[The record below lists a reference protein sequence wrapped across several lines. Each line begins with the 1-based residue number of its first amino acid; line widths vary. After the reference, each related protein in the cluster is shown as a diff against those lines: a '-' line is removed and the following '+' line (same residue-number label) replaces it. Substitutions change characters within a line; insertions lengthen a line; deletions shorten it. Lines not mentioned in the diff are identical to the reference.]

1 MTGDCSAGL
10 SKAAFPAAS
19 AATVIPVG
27 IASGKFQGG
36 MITATP
42 RGRCSVKLVSPGT
55 SRCRGSDRRMIS
67 RA

>member
-10 SKAAFPAAS
+10 STTVLPVTI

-36 MITATP
+36 ITTATP
-42 RGRCSVKLVSPGT
+42 RAMGSV
-55 SRCRGSDRRMIS
+55 
-67 RA
+67 